1 MLLVAVLAE
10 NGLYRKQIIL
20 PAAICHCGVQATTQ
34 YQRWQRSQK
43 GRSLRSDFIGGI
55 KKISFIQIE
64 NKDCIYIQIVRIIV
78 LILKDC
84 IHTNSNNDCMHTN
97 TKNPCIRDIC
107 PLLTILELSVR
118 QPRQL
123 LLHYKSNLGILP
135 FILRLIHNRQKS
147 FYCEAS
153 STTKKQGRVPISC
166 QNFIVHYT

>member
-1 MLLVAVLAE
+1 MSH
-10 NGLYRKQIIL
+10 N
-20 PAAICHCGVQATTQ
+20 
-34 YQRWQRSQK
+34 
-43 GRSLRSDFIGGI
+43 
-55 KKISFIQIE
+55 
-64 NKDCIYIQIVRIIV
+64 IYIQIVTIIV
-78 LILKDC
+78 LILIVKSLYTYKS
-84 IHTNSNNDCMHTN
+84 ISNNDCMHTN

-153 STTKKQGRVPISC
+153 STTKKHGRVPISC